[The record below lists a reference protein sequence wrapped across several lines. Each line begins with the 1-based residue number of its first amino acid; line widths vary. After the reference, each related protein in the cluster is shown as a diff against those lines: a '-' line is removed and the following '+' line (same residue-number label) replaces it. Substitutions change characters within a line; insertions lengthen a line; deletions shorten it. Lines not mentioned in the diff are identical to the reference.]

1 MRISGFGRCSLSSC
15 VAVAMLAGCGALRQ
29 AQDDMQPPG
38 AIPQVSATATHT
50 DRSTSWMLPD
60 ARGED
65 LMYVSGNDAVT
76 VYTYPGDKLVG
87 KLDGFRFAS
96 GQCVDKKQNVY
107 ITSIG
112 DGRVYEYA
120 HGGKR
125 RIKTLVSPNAFG
137 CSIDP
142 TTGNLAVTNL
152 DGRGSGGDGKVAIFA
167 DATGSPTYYQAP
179 GFNTYYYC
187 SYDDRGNLFVD
198 GETPSTGYFKF
209 AELPKGSGSFTDVT
223 LNQHI
228 GWAGGVQWDGKHIVV
243 GDEGTP
249 AVYQFKFNG
258 QKGTKVGTTDLD
270 GARYVFTF
278 FLLGDT
284 LIAAN

>member
-152 DGRGSGGDGKVAIFA
+152 DGRGVGATVRLRSLPMPPVAQ
-167 DATGSPTYYQAP
+167 PTIKLQDSIRTITA
-179 GFNTYYYC
+179 
-187 SYDDRGNLFVD
+187 
-198 GETPSTGYFKF
+198 
-209 AELPKGSGSFTDVT
+209 AMM
-223 LNQHI
+223 I
-228 GWAGGVQWDGKHIVV
+228 
-243 GDEGTP
+243 
-249 AVYQFKFNG
+249 
-258 QKGTKVGTTDLD
+258 VGTSSLTARPLPRVTSSSPSFQKEAARSQTSLSTNTSAGPAECNGTESTSWLVTKGLPPSINLNLMGKKGRKSAPQISMVLD
-270 GARYVFTF
+270 M
-278 FLLGDT
+278 FLRSSFLAT
-284 LIAAN
+284 R